1 METGMHNEETT
12 EWMTAA
18 TQQRLRAEL
27 ATLEKRLAA
36 EGERV
41 RELAA
46 DTTWHGSNEVIP
58 SVTRDMA
65 ALTHRIAALKAALAH
80 AVIYDPHSVPTDAV
94 GVGTRVVV
102 SEEGAREEFIIVGP
116 TETAPAEGRIS
127 PDSPVG
133 RTLLGHRVGDVVP
146 VQTPGGSYVLRI
158 EEIGPAR

>member
-1 METGMHNEETT
+1 MHNEEST

-27 ATLEKRLAA
+27 ATLEERLAA

-46 DTTWHGSNEVIP
+46 NTTWHGSNEVIP

-80 AVIYDPHSVPTDAV
+80 AVIYDPHSVPADAV

-102 SEEGAREEFIIVGP
+102 GEEGAREEYIIVG
-116 TETAPAEGRIS
+116 TMETAPAEGRIS

-133 RTLLGHRVGDVVP
+133 RALLGHRLGDVVH
-146 VQTPGGSYVLRI
+146 VQTPGGSYDLRI
-158 EEIGPAR
+158 EEIGASR

>member
-1 METGMHNEETT
+1 MHHEETT

-27 ATLEKRLAA
+27 ATLEERLAE

-65 ALTHRIAALKAALAH
+65 ALTHRIAAIKDALAR
-80 AVIYDPHSVPTDAV
+80 AVLYDPRSVPTDAV

-102 SEEGAREEFIIVGP
+102 SEEGAREEFSIVGP
-116 TETAPAEGRIS
+116 AETAPAEGRIS

-133 RTLLGHRVGDVVP
+133 RALLGHHAGDVVH

-158 EEIGPAR
+158 EEISPAQ